1 MQARL
6 LSVTSGMPLGR
17 RFSDNESRLQ
27 EKRCSTLPTRA
38 AHRRFQQNRLE
49 AAGEL
54 PARAPS
60 LPTRHTR
67 SAERLAASR
76 GAQEQVH
83 LPVRR
88 PTSSSSRRVVEKAP
102 KGTQQD
108 DDLRGLRSRCEP
120 TAMSGRIAR
129 NAPAPLRVLV
139 FAVCVHFAC
148 TVAMLCRVAPPL
160 VLQALNAMCFE
171 PDHPPDG

>member
-1 MQARL
+1 M
-6 LSVTSGMPLGR
+6 TTTWPG
-17 RFSDNESRLQ
+17 D
-27 EKRCSTLPTRA
+27 CSLK
-38 AHRRFQQNRLE
+38 HVKLE
-49 AAGEL
+49 ATGEL

-108 DDLRGLRSRCEP
+108 DDLRGLRNRCEQ

-160 VLQALNAMCFE
+160 VLQALIAMCFE
-171 PDHPPDG
+171 PGHHPGG